1 MTDRELRS
9 LLRAAI
15 KAAGSQKA
23 FADLCG
29 VTPPYLTDI
38 LKGRRTVGPK
48 ILKQLGY
55 RRTHGYEA
63 IDAA

>member
-1 MTDRELRS
+1 MTDRELRT

-23 FADLCG
+23 FAGLCG
-29 VTPPYLTDI
+29 ISPAYLTDI
-38 LKGRRTVGPK
+38 LKGRRAMGPK

-55 RRTHGYEA
+55 RRTHSYEA
-63 IDAA
+63 IA